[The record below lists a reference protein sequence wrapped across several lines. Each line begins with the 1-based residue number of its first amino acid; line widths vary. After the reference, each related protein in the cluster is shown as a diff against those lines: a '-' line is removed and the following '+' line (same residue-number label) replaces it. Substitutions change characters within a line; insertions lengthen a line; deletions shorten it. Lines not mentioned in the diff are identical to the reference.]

1 MILERITIRNFG
13 AIDHFESDFEDGL
26 NVVKS
31 RYADEIALAIRLVLG
46 HRISSLPEY
55 RVGRNTKIEARV
67 RLAGKAYQV
76 EIALKSLTQGRC
88 LRAYDLDDNDQTK
101 EYLYVTSHCPEQDL
115 SDVFGGHTD
124 KTHFRLLQYLDE
136 DRYFGP
142 RELSA
147 RTDRLSEIKAF
158 RSYLKTFIKN
168 FQPELIREG
177 KRYELCLETSGTYAV
192 RYVDDK
198 GTPVFLSESEEMLFR
213 YLCFLKTA
221 EFWHG
226 FEELRNLH
234 GIKKPLIV
242 EGFLERLDESIDVG
256 ALLQRTL
263 RLKRQLI
270 LLTI

>member
-13 AIDHFESDFEDGL
+13 AIHHFEADFDGGL

-31 RYADEIALAIRLVLG
+31 RYADEIARAVRLALG
-46 HRISSLPEY
+46 HQISSRPLHLARGDAAIDAWVRLADKEY
-55 RVGRNTKIEARV
+55 RVVIKPGSRPPQA
-67 RLAGKAYQV
+67 
-76 EIALKSLTQGRC
+76 C
-88 LRAYDLDDNDQTK
+88 LRAYDKEGNDRTK
-101 EYLYVTSHCPEQDL
+101 EYLYVTSHCPEHDL
-115 SDVFGGHTD
+115 SDVFGGHTE

-136 DRYFGP
+136 DRYFGS
-142 RELSA
+142 RGLSA
-147 RTDRLSEIKAF
+147 RTDKLSEIKAF
-158 RSYLKTFIKN
+158 RSYLKAFMKD

-177 KRYELCLETSGTYAV
+177 KRYELCLESSGKYAV

-198 GTPVFLSESEEMLFR
+198 GASVFLSESEQTLFR

-242 EGFLERLDESIDVG
+242 EDFLERLDESIDVG
-256 ALLQRTL
+256 ELLQRTL
-263 RLKRQLI
+263 RLGRQLI
-270 LLTI
+270 LLTT